1 MIDFVRVEAEVN
13 RLKQQV
19 AAGEIDEATFEARLM
34 DMVDIGEDGYYW
46 MYGHKTGQWYR
57 HDGHKWH
64 VASPPEPKGE
74 PVQVTWDSLDHVWFI
89 FSLVVMAVI
98 AAIVYSSVI

>member
-13 RLKQQV
+13 DLKQQV
-19 AAGEIDEATFEARLM
+19 AAGEIDEATFEARLL

-57 HDGHKWH
+57 HDGQQWQTATPARLKNETAK
-64 VASPPEPKGE
+64 VY
-74 PVQVTWDSLDHVWFI
+74 WDSIDPVWFM

-98 AAIVYSSVI
+98 AAIVFSSAA